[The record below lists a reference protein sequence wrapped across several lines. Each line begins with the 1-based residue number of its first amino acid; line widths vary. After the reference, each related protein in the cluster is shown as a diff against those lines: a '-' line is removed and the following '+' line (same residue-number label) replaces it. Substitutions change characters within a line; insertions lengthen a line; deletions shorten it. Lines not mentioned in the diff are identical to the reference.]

1 MAIYPEFC
9 TAMIK
14 TGHYLDLQ
22 YGRDTAQGWYL
33 RDEEGNEV
41 LLPNK
46 YCSPTA
52 QEGDE
57 ITVFIY
63 RDSEDRLVATTRQP
77 KIELYR
83 FACLEVVAATP
94 IGAFLDWGLE
104 KDLFV
109 PFKEQY
115 SRMKP
120 GTNTVVFL
128 YRDEKTDRLLASGR
142 VAKWLNR
149 EEVPFQSGQSIEA
162 LVFEETETGFKC
174 IINQRYQ
181 GMFYKNEVYHPVEV
195 GDTVPG
201 FVKMVR
207 ENGLIDVSLKP
218 LGRGKVKGHTE
229 VILEY
234 LEKNNGR
241 LALGDKSSPEEIRD
255 LLGMSKKSFKESAG
269 QLYKLRK
276 INISEHEIIRVK

>member
-1 MAIYPEFC
+1 
-9 TAMIK
+9 MIK
-14 TGHYLDLQ
+14 TGHFLDLQ
-22 YGRDTAQGWYL
+22 YGRDTPQGWYL
-33 RDEEGNEV
+33 RDEEGSEV

-77 KIELYR
+77 KIDLYR
-83 FACLEVVAATP
+83 FASLEVVAATP

-120 GTNTVVFL
+120 GNKVVVFL
-128 YRDEKTDRLLASGR
+128 YRDEKTDRLLGSGR

-149 EEVPFQSGQSIEA
+149 EEVPFQSGQPIEA
-162 LVFEETETGFKC
+162 LVFEETEKGFKC

-181 GMFYKNEVYHPVEV
+181 GMFYKNEIYQPVEV
-195 GDTVPG
+195 GDTVHG

-218 LGRGKVKGHTE
+218 LGRGKVKGHTD
-229 VILEY
+229 VILDY
-234 LEKNNGR
+234 LNQNNGT
-241 LALGDKSSPEEIRD
+241 LALGDKSDPEEIRN
-255 LLGMSKKSFKESAG
+255 LLGMSKKSFKESIG

-276 INISEHEIIRVK
+276 ISIGATEITLI

>member
-1 MAIYPEFC
+1 
-9 TAMIK
+9 
-14 TGHYLDLQ
+14 LDLQ
-22 YGRDTAQGWYL
+22 YGRDTPQGWYL

-52 QEGDE
+52 EAGDV

-63 RDSEDRLVATTRQP
+63 RDSEDRIVATTRQP

-83 FACLEVVAATP
+83 FACLEVVASTP

-115 SRMKP
+115 SRLKP
-120 GTNTVVFL
+120 GSKAVVFL

-142 VAKWLNR
+142 VAKWLNKMD
-149 EEVPFQSGQSIEA
+149 VPFQSGQAVEA
-162 LVFEETETGFKC
+162 LVFEETEKGFKC

-181 GMFYKNEVYHPVEV
+181 GMFYKNEVYQHVV
-195 GDTVPG
+195 LGDTVNG

-207 ENGLIDVSLKP
+207 ENGLIDLSLKP

-229 VILEY
+229 IIMDAL
-234 LEKNNGR
+234 LQNNGQ
-241 LALGDKSSPEEIRD
+241 LSLNDKSNPEEIKAR
-255 LLGMSKKSFKESAG
+255 LGMSKKSFKESVG

-276 INISEHEIIRVK
+276 IEISETGIHLIG

>member
-1 MAIYPEFC
+1 
-9 TAMIK
+9 MIK

-22 YGRDTAQGWYL
+22 YGRDTPQGWYL

-52 QEGDE
+52 AEGDV

-83 FACLEVVAATP
+83 FACLEVIASTP

-115 SRMKP
+115 SRLKP
-120 GTNTVVFL
+120 GNKAVVFL
-128 YRDEKTDRLLASGR
+128 YRDEITDRLLASGR

-149 EEVPFQSGQSIEA
+149 EEVPFQSGQAVEA
-162 LVFEETETGFKC
+162 LVFEETEKGFKC
-174 IINQRYQ
+174 VINQRFQ
-181 GMFYKNEVYHPVEV
+181 GMFYKNEVYQEVEL
-195 GDTVPG
+195 GDTVHG

-229 VILEY
+229 IILD
-234 LEKNNGR
+234 LLQQNQGK
-241 LALGDKSSPEEIRD
+241 LALNDKSSPDEIKS
-255 LLGMSKKSFKESAG
+255 LLGMSKKSFKESVG

-276 INISEHEIIRVK
+276 IGIAEDGIYLIGRNSIQ

>member
-1 MAIYPEFC
+1 ML
-9 TAMIK
+9 K

-22 YGRDTAQGWYL
+22 YGRDTPQGWYL

-52 QEGDE
+52 EEGDV

-63 RDSEDRLVATTRQP
+63 RDSEDRIVATTRQP

-83 FACLEVVAATP
+83 FACLEVVASTP

-115 SRMKP
+115 SRLKP
-120 GTNTVVFL
+120 GSKAVVFL

-142 VAKWLNR
+142 VAKWLNKMD
-149 EEVPFQSGQSIEA
+149 VPFQSGQAVEA
-162 LVFEETETGFKC
+162 LVFEETEKGFKC

-181 GMFYKNEVYHPVEV
+181 GMFYKNEVYQHVEL
-195 GDTVPG
+195 GDTVNG

-207 ENGLIDVSLKP
+207 ENGLIDLSLKP

-229 VILEY
+229 IIMDAL
-234 LEKNNGR
+234 LQNNGQ
-241 LALGDKSSPEEIRD
+241 LSLNDKSNPEEIKAR
-255 LLGMSKKSFKESAG
+255 LGMSKKSFKESVG

-276 INISEHEIIRVK
+276 IEISETGIHLIG